1 MLGGLKVAN
10 KSESEKAVDVIDTK
24 TSTSDVITVES
35 NYDQMEDEQNVV
47 HFTHKYL
54 FEGKE
59 ISKVDLSG
67 FDNLT
72 AKDMIEAQKI
82 LDRSGNISFMPEMT
96 LEYACIMAS
105 KATDIPQEFF
115 YSLRPKDST
124 RLKNKVT
131 AFFFGAE

>member
-1 MLGGLKVAN
+1 MAN
-10 KSESEKAVDVIDTK
+10 KNNAIEKDFEVVDTK
-24 TSTSDVITVES
+24 SNTKNSDVITVDS
-35 NYDQMEDEQNVV
+35 NYVQVEDGQNIVY
-47 HFTHKYL
+47 FTHKYL

-59 ISKVDLSG
+59 ISKVDLSE

-82 LDRSGNISFMPEMT
+82 LDRSGNVSFMPEMT